1 MNIRSE
7 FNKLARVR
15 VDIPSSLDSIW
26 MLDVKKS
33 SAKIPDKIKDSLQV
47 SIKDSIVRSKR
58 EIKYPVKKEA
68 SNNSPLWRRVDLR
81 GGNIRYEINRNDNP
95 LYLQLLNILDKEQIQ
110 VVNAYLDKIEEFLPK
125 GQIVSDNADS
135 LHILNSSEML
145 EEEKM
150 IDEIVLLASM
160 STEDINY
167 FIDLLLSG
175 EPYLVIK
182 HRKKDILERVKNG
195 K

>member
-1 MNIRSE
+1 M
-7 FNKLARVR
+7 
-15 VDIPSSLDSIW
+15 
-26 MLDVKKS
+26 
-33 SAKIPDKIKDSLQV
+33 
-47 SIKDSIVRSKR
+47 
-58 EIKYPVKKEA
+58 
-68 SNNSPLWRRVDLR
+68 
-81 GGNIRYEINRNDNP
+81 
-95 LYLQLLNILDKEQIQ
+95 QLLNILDKEQIQ

-160 STEDINY
+160 STGDINY